1 MFHPIPTSSQVAYH
15 DAWLEEMRK
24 EPAPRVGQPARR
36 RVRGR
41 ALSRLG
47 RWLVSTGLRLQLRY
61 PKDVPLSP
69 EVPVHGPT
77 SA

>member
-1 MFHPIPTSSQVAYH
+1 MFNPIPTSLLVAYH

-24 EPAPRVGQPARR
+24 EPGPPVGRPARR
-36 RVRGR
+36 GNRGR
-41 ALSRLG
+41 LLSRLG
-47 RWLVSTGLRLQLRY
+47 HWLVSTDQRLQPRHPEGL
-61 PKDVPLSP
+61 PLSP